1 MRITIR
7 SNGRVG
13 GFLPGGGAGEV
24 AALELA
30 EGATVA
36 DLMGRLP
43 LPEGRN
49 FLVTLNGESV
59 PKTRRPDTRLRD
71 GDEVA
76 VMLVP
81 LIG

>member
-1 MRITIR
+1 MRITVR

-13 GFLPGGGAGEV
+13 GFLPGGGNGEV
-24 AALELA
+24 ATLDLA
-30 EGATVA
+30 EGASLR
-36 DLMGRLP
+36 DLMDRLP
-43 LPEGRN
+43 LPESRN
-49 FLVTLNGESV
+49 FLVTLNAKSV
-59 PKTRRPDTRLRD
+59 PKARRPDTPLRD

>member
-24 AALELA
+24 GALELA

-36 DLMGRLP
+36 DLMDRLP
-43 LPEGRN
+43 LPESRN
-49 FLVTLNGESV
+49 FLVTLNGGSV
-59 PKTRRPDTRLRD
+59 TKARRPDTRLRD
-71 GDEVA
+71 GDQVA

>member
-13 GFLPGGGAGEV
+13 GFLPRGGAGEV

-30 EGATVA
+30 AGASVQ
-36 DLMGRLP
+36 DVVDRLP

-49 FLVTLNGESV
+49 FLITLNGESV
-59 PKTRRPDTRLRD
+59 PRARRPDTRLRD